1 MHVGTWHTLD
11 RYPVAP
17 PHVECLFYTAKET
30 QDELIRE
37 KADGTVPTQT
47 EVFDYK
53 SIGIVFEVAGY
64 GKSKDN

>member
-1 MHVGTWHTLD
+1 M
-11 RYPVAP
+11 PVLHREGDPGRAD
-17 PHVECLFYTAKET
+17 
-30 QDELIRE
+30 QE

-64 GKSKDN
+64 GKSKDG